1 MKKAINIGVV
11 GGSVCTASCA
21 KTAYTIGALIARE
34 GWVLVCGGRGGVM
47 RAASRG
53 AYEHKGIVVGI
64 LPGMTRDEANPYV
77 TVAIPTGIGYVR
89 NFLIVRAS
97 DYLIAIDGRYGTLSE
112 ISFAFNDGKRV
123 VGINTWKIPG
133 VVRVLSPKAAVAKI
147 KSFIK
152 EDEA

>member
-1 MKKAINIGVV
+1 MKAV
-11 GGSVCTASCA
+11 
-21 KTAYTIGALIARE
+21 
-34 GWVLVCGGRGGVM
+34 
-47 RAASRG
+47 SRG

-64 LPGMTRDEANPYV
+64 LPGMTKDEANPYV

-147 KSFIK
+147 KFFIK